1 MFMKSALFSSL
12 VAVSALALVGCGGGP
27 RQILPSGVV
36 FQQTRT
42 IGPAGGS
49 IASARDNIRV
59 VAGPN
64 ALLAAT
70 NISVEIYADQF
81 GMIGSPGWVV
91 HHQGVKLF
99 VDPEAVRGGRS
110 IVIEMPFPGPHDP
123 EGTMLAVQNRNR
135 EVYALESRLSPD
147 GTYISANLD
156 SRRLRE
162 LQTTPPGTGA
172 QEELIV
178 FTATRT
184 ATRGIPPL
192 QTAVYGFSNGQFQG
206 VPPDLT
212 GLKVAIVVHGIDSS
226 LADLQSLGQFLAG
239 YRLPGET
246 TPYYDAVI
254 GFQYSSNN
262 PLANIGNS
270 CARMLA
276 PLIRDAASADLFAHS
291 MGNLV
296 SRYAMETP
304 SLGAH
309 RLGQWIH
316 HYVSLGGPHAGV
328 PFANIPFM
336 QTLTWLFGGESY
348 YCIKDLATDGK
359 DGAPLTNFL
368 TNLNTTSQGPDF
380 NTASYFTLAGSD
392 YRDLYKGII
401 PEGEIINGLYTLS
414 VGSGTVNDGLVAE
427 YSAQSDVLAQQ
438 SWIWQPGP
446 TLPIDHTELHTSASA
461 FQQIGNWIRA
471 WGQE

>member
-1 MFMKSALFSSL
+1 MKSVLFSSL
-12 VAVSALALVGCGGGP
+12 LAAVAAALIGCGGGP
-27 RQILPSGVV
+27 RQVLPTGLV
-36 FQQTRT
+36 FTQART
-42 IGPAGGS
+42 IGPGGGTIES
-49 IASARDNIRV
+49 PRDRVRV

-70 NISVEIYADQF
+70 HVKVEIYESQF
-81 GMIGSPGWVV
+81 GAIGSDGWAV
-91 HHQGVKLF
+91 HTQGVKLF
-99 VDPEAVRGGRS
+99 IDPEAVRGGRS

-147 GTYISANLD
+147 GTYLSANLD
-156 SRRLRE
+156 SQRLRE
-162 LQTTPPGTGA
+162 LQTTTPGSGA

-178 FTATRT
+178 FTASRT

-206 VPPDLT
+206 VPPNLA

-226 LADLQSLGQFLAG
+226 LSDLQSLGQFLAG
-239 YRLPGET
+239 YQLPGET

-262 PLANIGNS
+262 PLANIGQA
-270 CARMLA
+270 CAIMLA
-276 PLIRDAASADLFAHS
+276 PLIRNAASADLFAHS

-304 SLGAH
+304 SLGSN

-316 HYVSLGGPHAGV
+316 HFVGLGGPHAGV

-336 QTLTWLFGGESY
+336 QTLTWIFGGDSY
-348 YCIKDLATDGK
+348 YCIKDLATHGEG
-359 DGAPLTNFL
+359 GAPLTSFL
-368 TNLNTTSQGPDF
+368 TDLNTTTQGPDYD
-380 NTASYFTLAGSD
+380 TASYFTLSGSD
-392 YRDLYKGII
+392 YKDLYKGII

-427 YSAQSDVLAQQ
+427 YSAQSGVLAQQ
-438 SWIWQPGP
+438 SSIWQPGP
-446 TLPIDHTELHTSASA
+446 TLPIDHTELHTASSA